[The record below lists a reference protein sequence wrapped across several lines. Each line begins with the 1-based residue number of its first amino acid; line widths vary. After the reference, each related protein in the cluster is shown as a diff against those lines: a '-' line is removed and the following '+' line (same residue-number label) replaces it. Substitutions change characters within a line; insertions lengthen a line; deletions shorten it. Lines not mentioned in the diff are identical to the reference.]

1 MKDYKGTVKIT
12 RTYSKQKDGEFWE
25 PYRTRIAGKKRNDN
39 FVGERL
45 AARLAKLNIGSD
57 LNVEITDISE
67 DEYRVTMRC
76 KPGSKRYR
84 FFLEEGFVLE

>member
-12 RTYSKQKDGEFWE
+12 RTYSKQKDGEFRE
-25 PYRTRIAGKKRNDN
+25 PYGTRVAGKKRNDN

-45 AARLAKLNIGSD
+45 AASLARQNIGSD
-57 LNVEITDISE
+57 MNVEIIDLSE

>member
-1 MKDYKGTVKIT
+1 MIDYKGTVKIT
-12 RTYSKQKDGEFWE
+12 RTYSRQKDGEFRKPHKFRFPGE
-25 PYRTRIAGKKRNDN
+25 KRDANY
-39 FVGERL
+39 VGERL
-45 AARLAKLNIGSD
+45 AARLAKLKMGSD
-57 LNVEITDISE
+57 LNIEITDISE

>member
-1 MKDYKGTVKIT
+1 MIDYKGTVKIT
-12 RTYSKQKDGEFWE
+12 RTYSRQKDGEFWK
-25 PYRTRIAGKKRNDN
+25 PNKLRSPGKKRDVNYA
-39 FVGERL
+39 GERL